1 MLHLTIPKK
10 EFWDENQ
17 EVFIIMKEQ
26 NLTLEHSLLSIS
38 KWETKWHTPFI
49 SDKEKTK
56 EETLDYIK
64 CMTVNSNVE
73 PNVYR
78 RLTSANLKTIEEYI
92 GNSAT
97 ATWFTESK
105 NGNPNR
111 QKKEQIT
118 SELVYYWMTANQ
130 IPFECE
136 KWHFNRLM
144 VLIRICGIKNNSDPK
159 KQGKRDVM
167 KNNAAMNAARR
178 GRIGS
183 KG

>member
-105 NGNPNR
+105 
-111 QKKEQIT
+111 
-118 SELVYYWMTANQ
+118 
-130 IPFECE
+130 
-136 KWHFNRLM
+136 KW
-144 VLIRICGIKNNSDPK
+144 KPE
-159 KQGKRDVM
+159 
-167 KNNAAMNAARR
+167 
-178 GRIGS
+178 
-183 KG
+183 